1 MTLLDRGT
9 GPHPDGT
16 QIHVRNIQTVM
27 CLALPLATGQQG
39 PCHDPRTLQYSAVV
53 ATHNG
58 QSGTSAPEEWHRW
71 HLRTIIPGTWP
82 SRLACGGH
90 ADSTLT
96 MAEPYSRISAS
107 TRDRTRRSARRP
119 ACRSEE
125 HTSELQSR
133 TLISYAVFCL

>member
-27 CLALPLATGQQG
+27 CLALPLATCQQG

-71 HLRTIIPGTWP
+71 HRRTLIPGTWP
-82 SRLACGGH
+82 ARLAGGGH
-90 ADSTLT
+90 AESTPT
-96 MAEPYSRISAS
+96 MAAPAS
-107 TRDRTRRSARRP
+107 PLPATARGRTRRSAHRPPPPRGGDVPRR
-119 ACRSEE
+119 
-125 HTSELQSR
+125 
-133 TLISYAVFCL
+133 